1 VVDEMIAHPERLVLG
16 GQKREL
22 TLMFTDLA
30 GFTSISEK
38 LTPEQVSHL
47 LNRHL
52 TEMTRIVIA
61 HSGTVDK
68 FIGDAVMAFWGAPL
82 EDLEQARH
90 ACEAAIAMQQKMDE
104 LRKELVAEGLPPV
117 YMRIGVHTGPA
128 VVGNM
133 GSEERFDYTAIGDT
147 VNLASRLEGA
157 NKAYGTNILVS
168 EATARGLK
176 GTLALRVVDNVRVKG
191 KLEPVQVFTID
202 ADDEVDSLTE
212 KGVSAFRAR
221 RWEESTSFW
230 RALLM
235 RRPQD
240 SLALLYLQRIAD
252 FRAEPPATDWDG
264 SFALDSK

>member
-1 VVDEMIAHPERLVLG
+1 
-16 GQKREL
+16 
-22 TLMFTDLA
+22 
-30 GFTSISEK
+30 
-38 LTPEQVSHL
+38 
-47 LNRHL
+47 
-52 TEMTRIVIA
+52 MTRIVIA

-82 EDLEQARH
+82 EDPEQARH
-90 ACEAAIAMQQKMDE
+90 ACEAALAMQQKMDD
-104 LRKELVAEGLPPV
+104 LRKELAAEGLPPIH
-117 YMRIGVHTGPA
+117 MRIGVHTGAA

-168 EATARGLK
+168 EATAKGLK
-176 GTLALRVVDNVRVKG
+176 GALALRVVDNVKVKG
-191 KLEPVQVFTID
+191 KLEPVQVYTID

-221 RWEESTSFW
+221 RWEESASFW
-230 RALLM
+230 QALLM

-240 SLALLYLQRIAD
+240 SLAMLYLKRIAD
-252 FRAEPPATDWDG
+252 FRSTPPAADWDG